1 VAHPGWGP
9 EWTTQALPGAPESS
23 RTRRSRTH
31 GDPGRRGSGRDTS
44 TGGRVPGPR
53 RGRCAWPV
61 LLAVLL
67 VLAASVAWLAWSAL
81 QARDALLAART
92 EVGLLQEQARAGD
105 VDAARTTLVAVQD
118 HAAEARSRTSGPVWA
133 VTAALPGVGP
143 DVRAVQAVA
152 GAVDELAQDALPS
165 LVDALEVVDPSRLA
179 PVDGRIDL
187 EPLVAVA
194 PRLAVADDAVQSALG
209 RLADVDTGRLLPQV
223 AEPVE
228 LLRDRLAEVGAD
240 TATAARAADLIPAM
254 LGADGP
260 RQHLL
265 LVQNNAEPRALG
277 GIPGAVILLRAD
289 QGAVELVELR
299 NAAGDLSGLPEPAL
313 PLTDVERSL
322 FGEQLGIYMADVT
335 FTPDFPRAAAIAKA
349 IWEQQVGGEID
360 SVVSIDTGGLAA
372 VLAATGPVAM
382 PPGAVADATGGN
394 LTAGNAVEVLN
405 NTVYRLVEDAAEQ
418 DAFYAA
424 VGADIFGATLR
435 GAGDPA
441 RTVGALAAAASRGQL
456 YLWSSHEQEQVRLAG
471 TVLSGELR
479 GGRDGAP
486 VVGLY
491 VNDGTGSKIGYYL
504 RADVQVSPGA
514 CAADGTRVVEAAVTF
529 TSTAPP
535 EVVDLPRY
543 ISGGRVLEPGRMRFN
558 VLAYAPRGGVVED
571 VGTSDGRQG
580 GASHVHDDLFVVA
593 RTVELDPGETVVVT
607 YRLRTGPGQS
617 GVPDVVMTPLVDHR
631 VEVAGGWRC

>member
-1 VAHPGWGP
+1 MWLG
-9 EWTTQALPGAPESS
+9 
-23 RTRRSRTH
+23 
-31 GDPGRRGSGRDTS
+31 
-44 TGGRVPGPR
+44 
-53 RGRCAWPV
+53 
-61 LLAVLL
+61 LLAVSF
-67 VLAASVAWLAWSAL
+67 VLGASVAWLAWSAL
-81 QARDALLAART
+81 DARDALLAART

-105 VDAARTTLVAVQD
+105 VDAARATLVAVQD
-118 HAAEARSRTSGPVWA
+118 HAATARSRTSGPVWA

-194 PRLAVADDAVQSALG
+194 PRLAVADDAVQSSLG

-228 LLRDRLAEVGAD
+228 LLRGQLADVGAD

-289 QGAVELVELR
+289 AGAVELVELR
-299 NAAGDLSGLPEPAL
+299 NASGDLSGLPEPAL

-335 FTPDFPRAAAIAKA
+335 FTPDFPRAAAMAEA
-349 IWEQQVGGEID
+349 IWEQQVGGDID
-360 SVVSIDTGGLAA
+360 SVVSIDTAGLAA
-372 VLAATGPVAM
+372 MLGATGPVAM
-382 PPGAVADATGGN
+382 PPGPVADATGGS
-394 LTAGNAVEVLN
+394 LTVDNAVEVLN
-405 NTVYRLVEDAAEQ
+405 NTVYRLVEDSTEQ
-418 DAFYAA
+418 DAFYAT
-424 VGADIFGATLR
+424 VGAAIFDAALQGV
-435 GAGDPA
+435 GDPA
-441 RTVGALAAAASRGQL
+441 QTVSALAGAASQDQL
-456 YLWSSHEQEQVRLAG
+456 HLWSSHPQEQARLAG

-479 GGRDGAP
+479 GVRDGAP
-486 VVGLY
+486 VLGLY

-504 RADVQVSPGA
+504 QADVQVSPGA
-514 CAADGTRVVEAAVTF
+514 CAADGTRLVDAAVTF

-535 EVVDLPRY
+535 EVVDMPPY
-543 ISGGRVLEPGRMRFN
+543 ISGGRVLDPGRMRFN
-558 VLAYAPRGGVVED
+558 VLAYAPRDGVVEK
-571 VGTSDGRQG
+571 VVTSDGRQG
-580 GASHVHDDLFVVA
+580 GASHLHDDFFVIA
-593 RTVELDPGETVVVT
+593 RTIELDPGESVVVT
-607 YRLRTGPGQS
+607 YEFRTGPGQS
-617 GVPDVVMTPLVDHR
+617 GTPEISMTPLVDHR
-631 VEVAGGWRC
+631 VNVEGGWLC